1 MKNKTV
7 KVGAFNVGL
16 QRYWMQFPG
25 LEERLAGYHQR
36 FVDRLKE
43 FGVEV
48 ISPGLVDTVDK
59 ARQAAQLFKAEDVE
73 LIFCN
78 VTTYVYSSVVLP
90 VAQAHPV
97 PLVLVGLQ
105 PSSAMDYPRATTFE
119 QLAHDNCTSLP
130 EIGYALT
137 RAGLPYNVL
146 FGRLDGDQRVWQEIE
161 DWCWV
166 ARVLHDLRYANL
178 GYMGHAYEGML
189 DMYFNPADFHNA
201 FGMNVKMLELCDLKE
216 RVDAVSDQEV
226 QQMLATIRDF
236 FEFPPPGAD
245 PIAGPVT
252 EDVLEYSARVA
263 VGLERLVEDFDLS
276 GMAYYYV
283 GSDGSE
289 YERLVASL
297 IVGNSL
303 LTGRGIPIAGEA
315 DMKNCIAMLIMDRL
329 GAGGSFAELHPVDFD
344 GDFVLVGHDGPG
356 HIKIS
361 DQKPILRGLS
371 LYHGKKGY
379 GASVEFKVKTGP
391 VTLLGLTQ
399 TQSGEFKFVVAEGES
414 MPGPIPATGNTN
426 SRVKFPV
433 SVAEFVEKWAE
444 AAPTHH
450 FALGIGHRKAQLKK
464 VAKALGMEMVVV
476 GE

>member
-97 PLVLVGLQ
+97 PLVLVGVQ

-236 FEFPPPGAD
+236 FEFPPP
-245 PIAGPVT
+245 
-252 EDVLEYSARVA
+252 
-263 VGLERLVEDFDLS
+263 
-276 GMAYYYV
+276 
-283 GSDGSE
+283 
-289 YERLVASL
+289 
-297 IVGNSL
+297 
-303 LTGRGIPIAGEA
+303 
-315 DMKNCIAMLIMDRL
+315 
-329 GAGGSFAELHPVDFD
+329 
-344 GDFVLVGHDGPG
+344 
-356 HIKIS
+356 
-361 DQKPILRGLS
+361 
-371 LYHGKKGY
+371 
-379 GASVEFKVKTGP
+379 
-391 VTLLGLTQ
+391 
-399 TQSGEFKFVVAEGES
+399 
-414 MPGPIPATGNTN
+414 
-426 SRVKFPV
+426 
-433 SVAEFVEKWAE
+433 
-444 AAPTHH
+444 
-450 FALGIGHRKAQLKK
+450 
-464 VAKALGMEMVVV
+464 
-476 GE
+476 